1 MEQEL
6 PGVNNPLLFMLAV
19 VTVLGTPGPTN
30 TLLAT
35 SGAITGIRASLSLL
49 AGELAGY
56 LVAITAY
63 RIALEPM
70 LSVWP
75 LSDIALKIGA
85 ATYLIWMAARL
96 WFRGPLLDRPGT
108 FVSLPNLFVTTLLNP
123 KALIFSAII
132 LPKADPHLFLYF
144 IAFSASVIAIGLCWI
159 IAGRAIG
166 VAAGSGYGV
175 LLPRVAATAL
185 VGFASVILMSSI
197 R

>member
-1 MEQEL
+1 M
-6 PGVNNPLLFMLAV
+6 NNPLLFMLAV

-63 RIALEPM
+63 RIALEPI
-70 LSVWP
+70 LSFWP
-75 LSDIALKIGA
+75 LSNIALKIGA

-108 FVSLPNLFVTTLLNP
+108 FVSLPNLFFTTLLNP

-132 LPKADPHLFLYF
+132 LPKADPHLSLYF
-144 IAFSASVIAIGLCWI
+144 IAFSVSVIAVGLCWI

-166 VAAGSGYGV
+166 FAAGAGYGV

-185 VGFASVILMSSI
+185 VGFAGVILMSSI

>member
-1 MEQEL
+1 
-6 PGVNNPLLFMLAV
+6 VNNPLLFMLAV
-19 VTVLGTPGPTN
+19 VTVLGTLGPTN

-35 SGAITGIRASLSLL
+35 SGAISGIRASLSLL

-56 LVAITAY
+56 LAAITAY

-75 LSDIALKIGA
+75 QSDIALKIGA
-85 ATYLIWMAARL
+85 AIYLIWMAARL

-108 FVSLPNLFVTTLLNP
+108 FVSLPNLFFTTLLNP

-132 LPKADPHLFLYF
+132 LPKNDPHLSLYF
-144 IAFSASVIAIGLCWI
+144 IAFSASVIAVGLCWI

-166 VAAGSGYGV
+166 LAAGAGYGV
-175 LLPRVAATAL
+175 LLPRLAATAL
-185 VGFASVILMSSI
+185 VGFAGLILMSSI

>member
-1 MEQEL
+1 M
-6 PGVNNPLLFMLAV
+6 NNPLLFMLAV

-75 LSDIALKIGA
+75 LSDVALKIGA

-96 WFRGPLLDRPGT
+96 WFRGPLLDRSGT
-108 FVSLPNLFVTTLLNP
+108 FVTLPNLFVTTLLNP

-132 LPKADPHLFLYF
+132 LPKTDPHLFLYF
-144 IAFSASVIAIGLCWI
+144 IAFSASVIAVGLCWI

-166 VAAGSGYGV
+166 VAAGAGYGV

-185 VGFASVILMSSI
+185 VGFASIILMSSI